1 MRRRDFTTGLLL
13 AGATRTGRAEE
24 QVKRHRVAIFAPAA
38 AVAEISDAGF
48 RIWRIFLEELR
59 RLGDV
64 EGQNLTIERYSGEG
78 RPEGYP
84 DIARDVVS
92 RNPDVIVA
100 ETGPVALAV
109 RAASGTIPIVWIGV
123 EGMRTGL
130 AANLAHPGGNVTG
143 VNLYDYEIWGKR
155 LQILKEAVPSTS
167 KVGFLLPRSAWESV
181 YGQLLRDI
189 SRRLQISLVGM
200 PLDESTPSEYR
211 RVFAEIAPERPD
223 AIAVLDIGDL
233 LRFRQLIVELVEN
246 SRLPAVYPWRDYVAA
261 GGLMAYEA
269 DLGEAWRRMADDVH
283 EILNGTKPG
292 DIPIYQSTKFDFVIN
307 LKTAKALGLTI
318 PPSLLALADEVI
330 E

>member
-13 AGATRTGRAEE
+13 AAAARSVRAQEPA
-24 QVKRHRVAIFAPAA
+24 KRHRIAIFIPAA
-38 AVAEISDAGF
+38 AVAEISDTGF

-123 EGMRTGL
+123 EGMRAGL
-130 AANLAHPGGNVTG
+130 VASLAHPGGNVTG

-155 LQILKEAVPSTS
+155 LQILKEAVPSIS
-167 KVGFLLPRSAWESV
+167 KVGFLMPRSTWESV

-233 LRFRQLIVELVEN
+233 LRSRQLIVELVEN
-246 SRLPAVYPWRDYVAA
+246 SRLPAVYPWRDYVVA

-292 DIPIYQSTKFDFVIN
+292 DIPIYQSTKFDLVIN

>member
-13 AGATRTGRAEE
+13 AAATGPLRAQEP
-24 QVKRHRVAIFAPAA
+24 VKQHRIAIFIPAF

-48 RIWRIFLEELR
+48 HIWRIFLER
-59 RLGDV
+59 RLADV

-78 RPEGYP
+78 HPKGYP
-84 DIARDVVS
+84 DLAREVVS
-92 RNPDVIVA
+92 RNPNLIVA
-100 ETGPVALAV
+100 ETGLVALAV
-109 RAASGTIPIVWIGV
+109 RSASGTIPIVWIGV
-123 EGMRTGL
+123 EGMRAGL
-130 AANLAHPGGNVTG
+130 VASLAHPGGNVTG

-155 LQILKEAVPSTS
+155 LQILKEAFPSIS
-167 KVGFLLPRSAWESV
+167 KVGFLLPRSTWESV

-200 PLDESTPSEYR
+200 LLDESTPSEYR

-233 LRFRQLIVELVEN
+233 LRSCQLIVELVEN

-269 DLGEAWRRMADDVH
+269 DLSA
-283 EILNGTKPG
+283 KPG
-292 DIPIYQSTKFDFVIN
+292 APV
-307 LKTAKALGLTI
+307 
-318 PPSLLALADEVI
+318 PSRS
-330 E
+330 